1 MAKKITG
8 YIKLQVP
15 AGKANP
21 APPIGPALGQHG
33 VNIME
38 FCKTFNARTKD
49 QDGLIIPVVRDCHTK
64 TLRQISADAKT
75 LIGKARNGQLTP
87 ADYSGGTFSVSN
99 LGMMGVDEFIAIVNP
114 PEAAILAI
122 GGIVRTAVPK
132 ADSDDLVIRSLMKIT
147 LSADHRL
154 LDGVVAA
161 KFLQE
166 VKKVLEAPFSLLS

>member
-1 MAKKITG
+1 VTVNDLIVKACAIGLAK
-8 YIKLQVP
+8 VP
-15 AGKANP
+15 AVNSTWTPENTIRQYAE
-21 APPIGPALGQHG
+21 AHIGVAVG
-33 VNIME
+33 IE
-38 FCKTFNARTKD
+38 
-49 QDGLIIPVVRDCHTK
+49 DGLIIPVVRDCHTK
-64 TLRQISADAKT
+64 TLRQISAEAKA